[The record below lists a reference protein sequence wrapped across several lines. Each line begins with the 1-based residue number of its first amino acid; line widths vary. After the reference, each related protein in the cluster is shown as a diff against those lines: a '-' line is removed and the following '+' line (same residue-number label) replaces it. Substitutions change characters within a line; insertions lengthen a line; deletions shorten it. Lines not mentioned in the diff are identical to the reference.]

1 MKTTPKHIVYRE
13 WIFLISAVIL
23 SLFLMFF
30 NDSSFNDTLRSYGLD
45 AYSLMHYDYFSLRE
59 KSAMEKEIADLRSK
73 IVSLETEAERY
84 ESAVEENYRLRA
96 MLSIDLP
103 DSFAFVYAKIA
114 GRDPGSSNTSLLIN
128 AGTEKGVNPGDAT
141 ITEAGVVGIIES
153 SGENISKVSLISG
166 RNGKIAVR
174 TEINRGYGIMTPLD
188 QRTAKIDE
196 IAKNVPVN
204 VGERIYTADFSEVF
218 PPDLLIGTVVF
229 ASDSSATI
237 NKIVRIE
244 FSQNMDLIE
253 DVFVIRR
260 IGRK

>member
-13 WIFLISAVIL
+13 WIFLISAIMI

-30 NDSSFNDTLRSYGLD
+30 NDSSFNDTLRSFGLD
-45 AYSLMHYDYFSLRE
+45 AYSLMHYDYFSPRE
-59 KSAMEKEIADLRSK
+59 KSSMEKEIADLKSM
-73 IVSLETEAERY
+73 IVSLESAAEQH
-84 ESAVEENYRLRA
+84 ESALEENYRLRS

-128 AGTEKGVNPGDAT
+128 AGTEKGVKPGDAV

-153 SGENISKVSLISG
+153 SGEKISKVSLLSG

-174 TEINRGYGIMTPLD
+174 TEIYRGYGIMTPTD

-196 IAKNVPVN
+196 IAKNIPVN
-204 VGERIYTADFSEVF
+204 VGENIYTADFSEVY
-218 PPDLLIGTVVF
+218 PPDLLIGKVVLS
-229 ASDSSATI
+229 SDSSATI
-237 NKIVRIE
+237 NKIVMIE
-244 FSQNMDLIE
+244 FAQNMDLIE
-253 DVFVIRR
+253 DVFVIKR